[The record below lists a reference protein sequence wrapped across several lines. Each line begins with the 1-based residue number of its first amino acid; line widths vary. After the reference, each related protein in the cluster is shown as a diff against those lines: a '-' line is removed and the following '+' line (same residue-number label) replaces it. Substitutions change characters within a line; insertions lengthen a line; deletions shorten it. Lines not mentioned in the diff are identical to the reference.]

1 MELQEFKNR
10 MWVMKTNENFVEI
23 NTFLEILI
31 KRTSINHKVELI
43 TVLMIFQRMF
53 DYLLTETL
61 ASSEAIFVV
70 LYKKLVNKIKSYEM
84 PCYLVEYENKKL

>member
-61 ASSEAIFVV
+61 ASSEAIFVI
-70 LYKKLVNKIKSYEM
+70 LYKKLVDKIKSYEQ
-84 PCYLVEYENKKL
+84 LSS

>member
-10 MWVMKTNENFVEI
+10 MWVMKTNKNFVEI

-61 ASSEAIFVV
+61 ASDEAIFVV
-70 LYKKLVNKIKSYEM
+70 LYKKLVDKIKSYED
-84 PCYLVEYENKKL
+84 N